1 MLNNIGN
8 LCYSIQGVLKNQT
21 LGKKT
26 LQESL
31 YTKRDL
37 ARCTVMHCQKLLS
50 LPQNVM
56 LIFYQS
62 FVMLFLYCC
71 YIKGLY
77 LNLNVKYI
85 DKSN

>member
-8 LCYSIQGVLKNQT
+8 LCYSIQEVLKNQT

-26 LQESL
+26 SQESL

-37 ARCTVMHCQKLLS
+37 TRCTVMHCQKLLS

-56 LIFYQS
+56 LISYQS
-62 FVMLFLYCC
+62 FVMLFLYC
-71 YIKGLY
+71 
-77 LNLNVKYI
+77 
-85 DKSN
+85 

>member
-8 LCYSIQGVLKNQT
+8 LCYSIQEVLENQT

-26 LQESL
+26 SQESL

-37 ARCTVMHCQKLLS
+37 TRCTVMHCQKLLS

-71 YIKGLY
+71 YIKRLY

-85 DKSN
+85 DKNN